1 MFRKF
6 IIFLVLIFNLQIF
19 NFASSSEIWIAPNSD
34 EYSRLSTGLAGS
46 FITIIE
52 DKEIRQSK
60 HKNVAEIISSYSG
73 IQSRSTYNG
82 VEGSYTTIDMRG
94 FGEAAKSNS
103 LILINGRI
111 LNELDMSAVD
121 FSSIN
126 LDSIERIEIIRGS
139 SASTIYGP
147 GAIGGAINIIT
158 KSSKDLENGLDLSIA
173 SFNNLKGNFLL
184 QELINQE
191 HIFTFSGKII
201 SSDTYR
207 DQADFDQTSLL
218 GNYNYDGANI
228 SAYLDLSVNEKEQ
241 LLPGPR
247 IIGGYYNYH
256 LCNLLS
262 SSSTAKNL
270 GGSTDTNADSCNTN
284 KRDDYANID
293 TMHVRTGITLSLDE
307 LTKIFANTS
316 YKDKTQKSFSGANAN
331 TVSAPSNG
339 DRYINA
345 AVDGNTFDFM
355 IEKTSV
361 KEKFSNI
368 FSIGFDHDHTFYTS
382 NRYRKEG
389 ESLGQ
394 SFNADQKSQGIYFQ
408 NSLNIFDPSLVF
420 STGFRFQETEF
431 QGRSAVNTNVSGFS
445 SATSYPIYNVTD
457 ENTAYNLGLEKKINP
472 LTSIFIKHSKGFR
485 TPNIDERIQSTN
497 SGSFVLKDQT
507 SEDIE
512 LGMRL
517 ERNKTNFVASIFSM
531 DTKNEIQY
539 NQSVNTN
546 LDPIERNG
554 LDLDLSYQI
563 NDKNNLRVSLSFIDA
578 KFTSGTLTPGEGGA
592 STCDYSNTTYCS
604 NSSTWQNLMG
614 GGTSYSLSGK
624 SVPLVSPI
632 SYNILIE
639 SKIRESSFVDIELE
653 YADEKY
659 LSNDQENIE
668 PKIPDYYIVNTKLR
682 SNYNGLNLIFG
693 INNLFDKS
701 YYNFAVA
708 STFHDDNHYGTRAVY
723 PLAGRNI
730 FLDLGYTF

>member
-1 MFRKF
+1 MLRKL
-6 IIFLVLIFNLQIF
+6 IIFIFFSFSALSSTL
-19 NFASSSEIWIAPNSD
+19 ADSSEIWITPNLD
-34 EYSRLSTGLAGS
+34 EYSRLSSGLAGS
-46 FITIIE
+46 FITIID
-52 DKEIRQSK
+52 DKQISK
-60 HKNVAEIISSYSG
+60 TKNKNIAEIISSYSG
-73 IQSRSTYNG
+73 IQSRSIYNG
-82 VEGSYTTIDMRG
+82 VESSNTTIDFRG

-111 LNELDMSAVD
+111 LNEMDMSAVD

-126 LDSIERIEIIRGS
+126 LDSIKRIEIIRGS

-158 KSSKDLENGLDLSIA
+158 KSAKDLENKLDFSIGT
-173 SFNNLKGNFLL
+173 FNKLKGHFLI
-184 QELINQE
+184 QEGIDQK
-191 HIFTFSGKII
+191 HILRASGKII
-201 SSDTYR
+201 SSDTFR
-207 DQADFDQTSLL
+207 DQGDYDQSSFL
-218 GNYNYDGANI
+218 GNYSYDDPRI
-228 SAYLDLSVNEKEQ
+228 SAYLDLAINEQEQ

-247 IIGGYYNYH
+247 FIGGYYNYH

-262 SSSTAKNL
+262 SSSTARNV
-270 GGSTDTNADSCNTN
+270 GGSSLTNADNCSTN
-284 KRDDYANID
+284 KRDDYANTD
-293 TMHVRTGITLSLDE
+293 SMHARVGSTFSLDE
-307 LTKIFANTS
+307 SIKIYADTS
-316 YKDKTQKSFSGANAN
+316 YREKKQKSFAGANAN
-331 TVSAPSNG
+331 TVSVPNDG
-339 DRYINA
+339 DRFIDA
-345 AVDGNTFDFM
+345 IIDGNTFSLRV
-355 IEKTSV
+355 EKILNEERISNL
-361 KEKFSNI
+361 FS
-368 FSIGFDHDHTFYTS
+368 FGFDHDHTFYTS

-431 QGRSAVNTNVSGFS
+431 QGRSAVNTNVSGFA
-445 SATSYPIYNVTD
+445 SATPYPIYNVTD

-472 LTSIFIKHSKGFR
+472 LTSIFVKHSKGFR

-507 SEDIE
+507 SKDIE

-563 NDKNNLRVSLSFIDA
+563 NDKNNIRVSLSFIDA
-578 KFTSGTLTPGEGGA
+578 KFTSGTLTPGGGGA
-592 STCDYSNTTYCS
+592 STCDNSNTTYCS

-639 SKIRESSFVDIELE
+639 NKIRESSFLDIELE

-668 PKIPDYYIVNTKLR
+668 PVIPDYYIVNTKYR